1 MWTVRTN
8 RMGTTPTRTLA
19 NESARQL
26 SGLTLRKVSPI
37 IFLLA
42 ALLLLV
48 GCGDK
53 SDQVVVVGRSLEL
66 HAGQP
71 QIVEKVTYVDTQGGH
86 RIIRPRASN
95 RQLAAVELVVVNRTA
110 LVTSL
115 VIDGDA
121 AKLGDRRGERI
132 EAIDPYAG
140 SKPADAAS
148 SDETLFVP
156 FLWGETVLDRNFQ
169 VRGHLVFDVPKGL
182 ILGSFFWDEVDN
194 IVADYVDYTR
204 KRL

>member
-1 MWTVRTN
+1 
-8 RMGTTPTRTLA
+8 MGTTPTRTLA

-26 SGLTLRKVSPI
+26 TSMPLRRVSPV

-42 ALLLLV
+42 AFLLLV

-71 QIVEKVTYVDTQGGH
+71 QIVEKVTFVDTHGGH

-95 RQLAAVELVVVNRTA
+95 RQLAVIELVVVNRTA
-110 LVTSL
+110 LVTSII
-115 VIDGDA
+115 IDGDA
-121 AKLGDRRGERI
+121 AKLGDRRGDRI
-132 EAIDPYAG
+132 EAIDPFAG
-140 SKPADAAS
+140 SKP
-148 SDETLFVP
+148 SDEASPDDNLFVP
-156 FLWGETVLDRNFQ
+156 FLWGETVLDRNTQ
-169 VRGHLVFDVPKGL
+169 VQGHLVFDVPKGL